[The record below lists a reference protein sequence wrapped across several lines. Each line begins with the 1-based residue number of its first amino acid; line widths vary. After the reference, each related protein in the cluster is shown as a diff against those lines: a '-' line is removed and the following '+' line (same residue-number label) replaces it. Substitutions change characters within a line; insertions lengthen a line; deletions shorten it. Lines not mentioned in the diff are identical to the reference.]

1 MPSRPVPPRTVISR
15 ISAILSAFRTGE
27 SHSVTEIA
35 QLTGLPISTVH
46 RMAADLAAW
55 QLLYRDRDGL
65 YRIGSTVRQLGG
77 DATSVPALMECA
89 PAIVV
94 DLSAITGMR
103 VRFGVLLDGRVTY
116 IEKRPGPEPVT
127 SFAANATLP
136 PHACAA
142 GKAILAFSPSITV
155 AAVAQNLSVFTP
167 QTLDTPDRLRRAL
180 GIVRL
185 ARTAVAVGELM
196 PEQMD
201 VAAPVFGRGGV
212 AVAAIELGLPD
223 LRSDFDMAKMA
234 LAVAT
239 RSLSREL
246 LVDRARLGQA
256 GLRLVPDLVSGVA
269 TPAAGS

>member
-1 MPSRPVPPRTVISR
+1 MPLRPAPPRTVISR
-15 ISAILSAFRTGE
+15 ISAILSAFLTGE

-55 QLLYRDRDGL
+55 QLLHRDADGL
-65 YRIGSTVRQLGG
+65 YRIGSTVRQLGS
-77 DATSVPALMECA
+77 DATCVRALMESG
-89 PAIVV
+89 PAIVM
-94 DLSAITGMR
+94 DLCAITGMR

-127 SFAANATLP
+127 SFAAHATLP
-136 PHACAA
+136 AHACAA
-142 GKAILAFSPSITV
+142 GKAILAFSPSSTV
-155 AAVAQNLSVFTP
+155 AGVAQNLSVFTP

-185 ARTAVAVGELM
+185 ARTAVAMGELT

-223 LRSDFDMAKMA
+223 LRADLDMAKMA

-246 LVDRARLGQA
+246 MVDRAHFRQA
-256 GLRLVPDLVSGVA
+256 GLRLVPDPVSGAA

>member
-127 SFAANATLP
+127 SFAANAPLP